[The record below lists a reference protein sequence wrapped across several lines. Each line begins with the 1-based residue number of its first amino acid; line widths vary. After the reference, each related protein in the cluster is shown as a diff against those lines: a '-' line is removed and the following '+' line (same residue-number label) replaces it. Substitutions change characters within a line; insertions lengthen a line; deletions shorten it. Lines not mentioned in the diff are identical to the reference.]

1 MAHESPE
8 RWRLGVDLRF
18 DFNLASYTTNTG
30 QLGGASQATHSH
42 VSPRWEID
50 MNVLPHL
57 FAGVVFFAASLS
69 IAAPLKAGQACE
81 LGDRAKLF
89 SAQTGD
95 EFVAKLDAKTT
106 VTLSEFKKGRWLVSA
121 GDKTGYIDAKWLK
134 KICSVV
140 KPVADSSVGEKATP
154 AAASEAPAAEEPEL
168 ELTLDMPA
176 EAESK
181 ETKTE
186 PPVTEEG
193 AKGDAT
199 TAADNAEAAAAS
211 ETASESAPKV
221 ADTPKAAE
229 TPKTEAAPSASEQSA
244 TPAPAESATKVV
256 NKPKLADVIR
266 PAFALHDSFLG
277 DKRARVVVLD
287 TRVDAVAS
295 LGLDGSGMAAIIS
308 AELTKLV
315 DGKADVVARSDMAT
329 LIQRME
335 EAQLMGC
342 SEPSCMTDIA
352 TLAEADLLVS
362 SNVTP
367 AGEGFTLAL
376 ELLQADSGRAL
387 RRETV
392 TWTGSTKG
400 LVELCAPQVV
410 KLVGAKQGQ
419 AFSGAVQLVATE
431 DEAEVYVDEQ
441 LVGVTPLDIFP
452 NLDIGKHT
460 IRVSK
465 PGYKLFEIPV
475 VVNRDGTSVVQ
486 AELIKPWYN
495 EWWVW
500 TAAGSILAGS
510 VTAYILA
517 NQGEDPTLYEVNT
530 AISGSLG
537 GTSR

>member
-1 MAHESPE
+1 MDCSPA
-8 RWRLGVDLRF
+8 LG
-18 DFNLASYTTNTG
+18 
-30 QLGGASQATHSH
+30 
-42 VSPRWEID
+42 PRWEID
-50 MNVLPHL
+50 MRLLPQI
-57 FAGVVFFAASLS
+57 VAAMLMAMPVSAN
-69 IAAPLKAGQACE
+69 AAPFKAGQTCE
-81 LGDRAKLF
+81 LKDRAKLF
-89 SAQTGD
+89 KALEGD
-95 EFVAKLDAKTT
+95 DFVAKLEPATA
-106 VTLSEFKKGRWLVSA
+106 VTLVEYKKGRWQVKN
-121 GDKTGYIDAKWLK
+121 GETVGFIDAKWLR
-134 KICSVV
+134 KICSLA
-140 KPVADSSVGEKATP
+140 KPASADATQVAETSKA
-154 AAASEAPAAEEPEL
+154 EPEL
-168 ELTLDMPA
+168 ELTLDMPTDSA
-176 EAESK
+176 S
-181 ETKTE
+181 TD
-186 PPVTEEG
+186 
-193 AKGDAT
+193 AK
-199 TAADNAEAAAAS
+199 
-211 ETASESAPKV
+211 SESASAESTELMLDSPEANTEPAPEV
-221 ADTPKAAE
+221 SSDTPAE
-229 TPKTEAAPSASEQSA
+229 TAAA
-244 TPAPAESATKVV
+244 PAPAAEPKPEEPAKPAPAPAAATEETQTSTKVV
-256 NKPKLADVIR
+256 NKPKLVDVIR
-266 PAFALHDSFLG
+266 PTFALHESFTG
-277 DKRARVVVLD
+277 AKRARVVVLD
-287 TRVDAVAS
+287 TRVDAVAD
-295 LGLDGSGMAAIIS
+295 LALDGSGMAAIIS
-308 AELTKLV
+308 AELTKVV

-376 ELLQADSGRAL
+376 ELLEAASGRAL

-392 TWTGSTKG
+392 TWTGATRG

-486 AELIKPWYN
+486 AELIKPWYR

-517 NQGEDPTLYEVNT
+517 NQADDPTIYEVNSV
-530 AISGSLG
+530 ISDSLG

>member
-1 MAHESPE
+1 M
-8 RWRLGVDLRF
+8 RLTLQTLGVL
-18 DFNLASYTTNTG
+18 LLTLST
-30 QLGGASQATHSH
+30 
-42 VSPRWEID
+42 
-50 MNVLPHL
+50 
-57 FAGVVFFAASLS
+57 AAY
-69 IAAPLKAGQACE
+69 AAPLKPGQACE
-81 LGDRAKLF
+81 LEDRAKLF
-89 SAQTGD
+89 KALEGD
-95 EFVAKLDAKTT
+95 DIISKLAAEST
-106 VTLSEFKKGRWLVSA
+106 VSLKEYKQGRWLVTA
-121 GDKTGYIDAKWLK
+121 GEQTGYIDAKWLR
-134 KICSVV
+134 KICGLV
-140 KPVADSSVGEKATP
+140 KASQSGEAVSAKDAEASATTEVDP
-154 AAASEAPAAEEPEL
+154 AQEPEL
-168 ELTLDMPA
+168 ELTLDLPA
-176 EAESK
+176 EASEDK
-181 ETKTE
+181 AEKAPATAEEKPAEPTTEPAAKTEALDPAPKAEAKTE
-186 PPVTEEG
+186 PKVT
-193 AKGDAT
+193 K
-199 TAADNAEAAAAS
+199 
-211 ETASESAPKV
+211 ESAPKT
-221 ADTPKAAE
+221 AAKAPTAA
-229 TPKTEAAPSASEQSA
+229 PKTEPAPSAEV
-244 TPAPAESATKVV
+244 KVV
-256 NKPKLADVIR
+256 NKPKLVDVIR
-266 PAFALHDSFLG
+266 PAFALHESFTG
-277 DKRARVVVLD
+277 SKRARVVVLD
-287 TRVDAVAS
+287 TRVDAVSELA
-295 LGLDGSGMAAIIS
+295 LDGSGMAAIIS
-308 AELTKLV
+308 AELTKV
-315 DGKADVVARSDMAT
+315 VAGKADVVARSDMAT

-376 ELLQADSGRAL
+376 ELLEAASGRAL

-392 TWTGSTKG
+392 TWTGSTRG
-400 LVELCAPQVV
+400 IVELCAPQVV

-486 AELIKPWYN
+486 AELIKPWYK

-500 TAAGSILAGS
+500 TAAGAVLTGS

-517 NQGEDPTLYEVNT
+517 NQGEDPTIYEVNS
-530 AISGSLG
+530 AISDSLR

>member
-1 MAHESPE
+1 MDCMPA
-8 RWRLGVDLRF
+8 LG
-18 DFNLASYTTNTG
+18 
-30 QLGGASQATHSH
+30 
-42 VSPRWEID
+42 PRWEID
-50 MNVLPHL
+50 MRLLPQIV
-57 FAGVVFFAASLS
+57 AAIVMAASVS
-69 IAAPLKAGQACE
+69 ATAAPFRAGQTCE
-81 LGDRAKLF
+81 LKDRAKLF
-89 SAQTGD
+89 KALEGD
-95 EFVAKLDAKTT
+95 EFVAKLEPSAA
-106 VTLSEFKKGRWLVSA
+106 VTLIEYKKGRWQVKN
-121 GDKTGYIDAKWLK
+121 GETIGFIDAKWLR
-134 KICSVV
+134 KICSLA
-140 KPVADSSVGEKATP
+140 KPES
-154 AAASEAPAAEEPEL
+154 APATQAKDASNKAEPEL

-176 EAESK
+176 
-181 ETKTE
+181 
-186 PPVTEEG
+186 
-193 AKGDAT
+193 D
-199 TAADNAEAAAAS
+199 AAS
-211 ETASESAPKV
+211 TDAKAETAQEESTELVLEAPDE
-221 ADTPKAAE
+221 AKAEPSPEVSSE
-229 TPKTEAAPSASEQSA
+229 TPAKEAA
-244 TPAPAESATKVV
+244 TPAPAAGPEKVEPAASAPASAASTVEAQTSSKVV
-256 NKPKLADVIR
+256 NKPKLVDVIR
-266 PAFALHDSFLG
+266 PAFALHESFVG
-277 DKRARVVVLD
+277 AKRARVVVLD
-287 TRVDAVAS
+287 TRVDAVAN
-295 LGLDGSGMAAIIS
+295 LALDGSGMAAIIS
-308 AELTKLV
+308 AELTKVV

-376 ELLQADSGRAL
+376 ELLEAASGRAL

-392 TWTGSTKG
+392 TWTGATKG

-419 AFSGAVQLVATE
+419 AFSGSVQLVATQ

-500 TAAGSILAGS
+500 TAAGAILTGS

-517 NQGEDPTLYEVNT
+517 NQADDPTIYEVNT
-530 AISGSLG
+530 TPPADALG